1 MGKIGLFS
9 TKRRQFLMLIC
20 LLFTSLSTMAAEQLA
35 GPQQVIQRISD
46 ELQTILVQNQDRLKE
61 DPAFVYQLAN
71 DVLIP
76 HVDFGHVSSLVLGK
90 YWRRA
95 TDEQKQEFSHQFQR
109 LLVRTYSTAFKE
121 LQGWDISYTPLR
133 MNVGDED
140 VAVHTQ
146 VNRTGAPPVDVVYQ
160 MHIKDGDWKAYDVK
174 IEGISLVT
182 NYRSSFAKEV
192 RRSGMRGLIERI
204 TELNDRR
211 AKQIVATNQS

>member
-1 MGKIGLFS
+1 MGIS
-9 TKRRQFLMLIC
+9 ANISITCRRFVLLLLVC
-20 LLFTSLSTMAAEQLA
+20 LPVTVSAQELA

-46 ELQTILVQNQDRLKE
+46 QLQQILMNNQQQLQD

-71 DVLIP
+71 EVLVP

-90 YWRRA
+90 HWRRA
-95 TDEQKQEFSHQFQR
+95 TDEQKQAFSQQFQR

-121 LQGWDISYTPLR
+121 FQGWEISYTPLR
-133 MNVGDED
+133 MNEGDRD

-146 VNRTGAPPVDVVYQ
+146 VKRTGAAPVAVVYR
-160 MHIKDGDWKAYDVK
+160 MHIQDGDWKAYDVK

-204 TELNDRR
+204 TELNDSRVKR
-211 AKQIVATNQS
+211 VAENGST

>member
-1 MGKIGLFS
+1 MGQSGLLSIKRDQILIVILLMISSFS
-9 TKRRQFLMLIC
+9 VM
-20 LLFTSLSTMAAEQLA
+20 AEQLA

-46 ELQTILVQNQDRLKE
+46 ELQTVLMQNQEQMKS
-61 DPAFVYQLAN
+61 DPSFVYQLAN

-121 LQGWDISYTPLR
+121 FQGWEISYTPLR
-133 MNVGDED
+133 MNEGDQD
-140 VAVHTQ
+140 VAVHTK
-146 VNRTGAPPVDVVYQ
+146 VNRDGAPPVDVVYQ
-160 MHIKDGDWKAYDVK
+160 MHIKDGGWKAYDVK

-211 AKQIVATNQS
+211 GRQVTSSSQT